1 MDWTVWTL
9 GTLGNDSRRRGL
21 IEDQGDFWD

>member
-1 MDWTVWTL
+1 MDWTAWTRR
-9 GTLGNDSRRRGL
+9 TVGNDSRRQGL